1 MAFNIKEAL
10 RPAEAIRAA
19 AIAFNKSLKI
29 PARWRVAER
38 IPSAGR
44 YLSQKNRAQHV
55 LLLEDIAEGRFRRR
69 RGEFLCKARITNPAA
84 HERLNVIDIDA
95 DKSKRVKVDCQKCL
109 EVARKRWK

>member
-1 MAFNIKEAL
+1 MAIKEVI
-10 RPAEAIRAA
+10 RPVIEAWAA
-19 AIAFNKSLKI
+19 AITFNKSLKI
-29 PARWRVAER
+29 PTRWRVAER

-55 LLLEDIAEGRFRRR
+55 LILENLKEGRFKRR
-69 RGEFLCKARITNPAA
+69 RGQFLCGAKITNPAA

-109 EVARKRWK
+109 EIARKRWQ